1 LVSDHFG
8 EQVAK
13 MALGRM
19 IAFGAVFGALA
30 APSLAEPQV
39 AWATT
44 DRLELVYD
52 VAAGARIVELTLE
65 FSVADDRY
73 NISSRQTSV
82 GLVRWLFPFESRTD
96 VAGRFVAAAT
106 EPSSYRVKGEFRG
119 KPRSVEMDFRDGA
132 LVRSQTFPENVDD
145 ERDEVTPEQRVGAV
159 DPVSA
164 VMAVIRQ
171 MNEGRGC
178 DARVP
183 VFDGR
188 MRYDIVFKDAGQR
201 EVPREGNSVFSGM
214 AEVCE
219 FAWVPIAGR
228 SRKATANRKPEDD
241 KRTGRAFMA
250 PLGSGQVVAPARI
263 EFETWFGTVVGHLR
277 EVRGTA
283 QKAAAN

>member
-1 LVSDHFG
+1 MGFARAIAAG
-8 EQVAK
+8 T
-13 MALGRM
+13 ALCLW
-19 IAFGAVFGALA
+19 VA
-30 APSLAEPQV
+30 APGFAQTQT
-39 AWATT
+39 AWASA

-52 VAAGARIVELTLE
+52 VTAGARIVELTLE
-65 FSVADDRY
+65 FSVTGEQYR
-73 NISSRQTSV
+73 ISSRQASV
-82 GLVRWLFPFESRTD
+82 GIVRWVFPFESRTD
-96 VAGRFVAAAT
+96 VAGRFLAAAT

-119 KPRSVEMDFRDGA
+119 KARSVEMDYRDGE
-132 LVRSQTFPENVDD
+132 LVRSQIVPDNAED
-145 ERDEVTPEQRVGAV
+145 ERDEVTAEQRAGAI

-178 DARVP
+178 EARLP

-188 MRYDIVFKDAGQR
+188 MRYDIVFKDAGPR
-201 EVPREGNSVFSGM
+201 EVPREGSSVFAGT

-241 KRTGRAFMA
+241 KRSGRAFMA

-277 EVRGTA
+277 DVRGVA
-283 QKAAAN
+283 QKAHID

>member
-1 LVSDHFG
+1 MG
-8 EQVAK
+8 VARAIAAGT
-13 MALGRM
+13 ALCLC
-19 IAFGAVFGALA
+19 AA
-30 APSLAEPQV
+30 APGFAQTQA
-39 AWATT
+39 AWASA

-52 VAAGARIVELTLE
+52 VTAGARIVELTLE
-65 FSVADDRY
+65 FSVTGEQYR
-73 NISSRQTSV
+73 ISSRQASV
-82 GLVRWLFPFESRTD
+82 GFVRWVFPFESRTD

-106 EPSSYRVKGEFRG
+106 EPASYRVKGEFRG
-119 KPRSVEMDFRDGA
+119 KARSVEMDYRDGA
-132 LVRSQTFPENVDD
+132 LVRSEIVPGHLED
-145 ERDEVTPEQRVGAV
+145 ERDEVTAEQRAGAI

-188 MRYDIVFKDAGQR
+188 MRYDIVFKDAGPR
-201 EVPREGNSVFSGM
+201 EVPREGSSVFAGT

-241 KRTGRAFMA
+241 KRTGRAYMA

-277 EVRGTA
+277 DVRGTV
-283 QKAAAN
+283 QKAQAD